1 MFEKSHR
8 VGLGCLRDLITRA
21 PLLLPGD
28 WLDAVMRALGTHHV
42 CPKDERQV
50 RESLGE
56 VPDLA
61 PSAGIVLLCQQPKV
75 ISQPEE
81 PIKPT
86 PVDFSAVARPR

>member
-1 MFEKSHR
+1 MLEQSHR

-28 WLDAVMRALGTHHV
+28 WPVVGALGTHHV

-61 PSAGIVLLCQQPKV
+61 PSAGIVLLCQQLKV